1 MATLADLYS
10 ARPASRDDFQSQ
22 LQAAL
27 AGLSGDVKA
36 TEGEWGWQGS
46 GEAFEYGQAPTT
58 YSSENL
64 NKFFGGNV
72 NLNPVYDDAKTLTGY
87 TFQSPYSA
95 DPYQTNNHTGSWGGM
110 FNTDGSV
117 GDMKWINDDTH
128 GNFLN
133 NYGPAIFAA
142 IAGAGLAGMGGA
154 GAGAAELGAAGA
166 APISASPITSL
177 GAGASLSDIA
187 AFTGATGA
195 TTSSLAAPL
204 AGAGTASAAGASGL
218 SGLTQG
224 AGAAAGGSLLNGT
237 LSKLTN
243 DPVKTIASL
252 LNGLSQNRQGNN
264 QEEWANRLYGDRAA
278 FLERLKQ
285 SYEDPNS
292 YLKGPEYQ
300 ASAGIALDQL
310 QRKDAARGR
319 LATDVQRQKLMQD
332 HALASLDNYRK
343 TLGASAGLTNTTGLA
358 ELSTTGLANQY
369 GMGNALLNQ
378 LTSASAN
385 DFNATDFVKQL
396 MSSFGTG
403 SIYG

>member
-1 MATLADLYS
+1 MATFADLYS

-58 YSSENL
+58 YSSANL
-64 NKFFGGNV
+64 NSFFGGNV
-72 NLNPVYDDAKTLTGY
+72 NLNPVYDDLKNLTGY
-87 TFQSPYSA
+87 SFQSPYSA
-95 DPYQTNNHTGSWGGM
+95 DPYQSNNHIGAWGGT

-117 GDMKWINDDTH
+117 GDLKWDNSSTTTPW
-128 GNFLN
+128 LN
-133 NYGPAIFAA
+133 RYGPGIFAA

-154 GAGAAELGAAGA
+154 GAGAAELGAA
-166 APISASPITSL
+166 APISASPMTSL
-177 GAGASLSDIA
+177 GAGATLSDIA
-187 AFTGATGA
+187 AFTGATGGS
-195 TTSSLAAPL
+195 TSSLAAPL
-204 AGAGTASAAGASGL
+204 MGAGTASAAGASGL
-218 SGLTQG
+218 SGITQG

-243 DPVKTIASL
+243 DPIKTLASL
-252 LNGLSQNRQGNN
+252 LNGASQNAQGNN
-264 QEEWANRLYGDRAA
+264 QEDWAKRLYADRSA

-285 SYEDPNS
+285 SYADPNS
-292 YLKGPEYQ
+292 YLSGPEYQ

-319 LATDVQRQKLMQD
+319 LGTDVQRQKLMQD
-332 HALASLDNYRK
+332 HAMASLDNYRK

-385 DFNATDFVKQL
+385 NFNATDFVKQL
-396 MSSFGTG
+396 MQSYGTG